1 MMSDRENILELIE
14 LLSELNVLYV
24 RTKTELEVALPNV
37 DVNSLCKRFHG
48 TELGDTLRPLTNADI
63 VLGETLGICSLYM
76 MNALDDKSFM
86 AEFNRLSK
94 ARLSCTT
101 LDEYTKSVKVY
112 ISAYKSSISDLKPI
126 VGILSAKFIN
136 PEIVPF

>member
-1 MMSDRENILELIE
+1 MSDREKILELIE
-14 LLSELNVLYV
+14 LLSELNVLYA

-37 DVNSLCKRFHG
+37 DVNGLCKRFHG

-76 MNALDDKSFM
+76 TNALDDKSFM
-86 AEFNRLSK
+86 TEFNRLSK
-94 ARLSCTT
+94 ARLSGTT
-101 LDEYTKSVKVY
+101 IDEYIKSVKVY
-112 ISAYKSSISDLKPI
+112 MSAYKSSISDLKPI